1 MDSMTDKYQGN
12 NTEALLEQLRLLRI
26 TEDH

>member
-1 MDSMTDKYQGN
+1 MDSKTDQCQGN

-26 TEDH
+26 TKDQ